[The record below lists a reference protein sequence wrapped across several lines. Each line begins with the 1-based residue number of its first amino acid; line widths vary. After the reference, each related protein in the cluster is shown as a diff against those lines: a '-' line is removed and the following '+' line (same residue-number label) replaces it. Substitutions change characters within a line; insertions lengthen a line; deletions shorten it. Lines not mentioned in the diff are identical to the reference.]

1 MQWNF
6 DKKRFME
13 EALKEAQKAFLK
25 GEVPVGCVIV
35 KDSQIVAKAHNRVEE
50 LSDPTAHA
58 EILALREAASKL
70 GVKELRNCEMF
81 VTLEPCPMCAGAI
94 ALSGLKKLYFGAFN
108 EKHGGVV
115 GKFFILQEY
124 SIPWERIDCRDCSKI
139 LQDFFRDLRKGTP
152 EKDL

>member
-1 MQWNF
+1 
-6 DKKRFME
+6 ME

-35 KDSQIVAKAHNRVEE
+35 KDSQIVAKAHNQVEE

-70 GVKELRNCEMF
+70 GVKELRNCEIF

-139 LQDFFRDLRKGTP
+139 LQDFFRDLRKGIP
-152 EKDL
+152 EKEL